1 MPLHR
6 KSCGL
11 METQEHA
18 KVLGVQMP
26 TPSILQMP
34 QKGIFSQAHARYRE
48 GGPGQEE
55 WRRGSL
61 SNLGILNNAICI
73 LIRTSWTGARVSQW

>member
-6 KSCGL
+6 KNCGL

-26 TPSILQMP
+26 PPSILQMP
-34 QKGIFSQAHARYRE
+34 QKGIFSRAHVRYRE
-48 GGPGQEE
+48 GGPVQEE

-61 SNLGILNNAICI
+61 SNLGILNNASFI
-73 LIRTSWTGARVSQW
+73 LISTSWTGASVSQW